1 LDKTAEN
8 GDNAPYEAEDGDP
21 DIWAD
26 FLKHPVRRDVQE
38 GVGKQEHLPG
48 SALEAFVGTHSREQI
63 VLRGIDVEVCLDS
76 ENRRVG

>member
-1 LDKTAEN
+1 MVITPHTKQRTA
-8 GDNAPYEAEDGDP
+8 
-21 DIWAD
+21 IQIFWAD

-76 ENRRVG
+76 KNRRVG